1 MSFIQAWFGQSGDR
15 HHVSSLM
22 DNDTTGEQEIRE
34 LLDSVAEGNT
44 LAFWRLWDIY
54 KGRLYQVCLWQM
66 NGVREDAE
74 DALSRSMLRALEKLP
89 HASGPI
95 ENIGAWLSRL
105 TVNLC
110 VDIHREHQREA
121 RRLESID
128 DVLPAPGDVL
138 PAADDSPEDVFLN
151 REAVGYV
158 FGVVND
164 LPPRLREPFT
174 LRFLQEM
181 EYGDIAAQLI
191 LTSDNVRKRIQ
202 QARDI
207 LRQRLVTSCQAGGLA
222 VTPRA
227 ASSDAVGERAPQV
240 RSMVR
245 SRPA

>member
-1 MSFIQAWFGQSGDR
+1 MSLIQTWFGQSGDR
-15 HHVSSLM
+15 HRVSSLV
-22 DNDTTGEQEIRE
+22 DNDTAGEQEVRE
-34 LLDSVAEGNT
+34 LLDSIALGNT
-44 LAFWRLWDIY
+44 LAFWSLWGIY

-89 HASGPI
+89 HANGRI

-110 VDIHREHQREA
+110 VDIHREHKREA

-128 DVLPAPGDVL
+128 DVVPAPGDAL
-138 PAADDSPEDVFLN
+138 LAAADSPEDDFLN

-181 EYGDIAAQLI
+181 DYGDIAEQLI

-207 LRQRLVTSCQAGGLA
+207 LRQRLITTCQAGGLA

-227 ASSDAVGERAPQV
+227 VSSDAVERRAPEV

-245 SRPA
+245 SHSG